1 LLKVK
6 ARLKTMFTVTYKTY
20 MGGVES
26 YAYRRFT
33 NRANATTFARK
44 TGGTIEKA

>member
-1 LLKVK
+1 
-6 ARLKTMFTVTYKTY
+6 MYTVIYKTY
-20 MGGVES
+20 IRSVES

>member
-1 LLKVK
+1 
-6 ARLKTMFTVTYKTY
+6 MFTVIYKTY
-20 MGGVES
+20 ISGVES

-44 TGGTIEKA
+44 VAGTIEKA

>member
-1 LLKVK
+1 
-6 ARLKTMFTVTYKTY
+6 MYTVVYRTY

-33 NRANATTFARK
+33 NRANAATFARK
-44 TGGTIEKA
+44 MRGTIERA